1 MPSTDRVP
9 RPRTDL
15 IRPLG
20 WIGESMEPWFYERRF
35 LRPRF
40 ARQAVLEVLR
50 RLSAAHVLGDRTE
63 WNANAPRSLETDVLV
78 VGGGPAGLAAAAV
91 TAAAGA
97 RTLVMTRGPVGGRQ
111 PRLVPARAD
120 SDVSTIREHGGD
132 VVERTLCVGHYA
144 GEAMFAGVSDRGP
157 LTIRAE
163 RVVVATGAYDRALVV
178 PGVDLPG
185 VIGGRAFE
193 QLTTQGA
200 FTARHRIG
208 VFAAPVEAAR
218 IATAAAACGVE
229 LAWVA
234 GPGDVPMKGTGRYP
248 GRRLRRID
256 GRRVATGAVLDD
268 GRRLAADV
276 VVLGFTQPTYELQMH
291 LGQTASIGGEPAI
304 VLTAGATSMPML
316 VVGEA
321 AGDVDPDGAADRA
334 AARAASWLE
343 HPTDVGQG
351 VIEPGVAA
359 IDGLDPDA
367 TVCVCEDVT
376 VAAIDRAI
384 ADGFG
389 DIELLKRRSG
399 ACTGAC
405 QGKLCLGAV
414 GEVLQARGLA
424 AGLPTMRP
432 PIRPV
437 SIASLAGEIV

>member
-1 MPSTDRVP
+1 
-9 RPRTDL
+9 
-15 IRPLG
+15 
-20 WIGESMEPWFYERRF
+20 
-35 LRPRF
+35 
-40 ARQAVLEVLR
+40 
-50 RLSAAHVLGDRTE
+50 
-63 WNANAPRSLETDVLV
+63 
-78 VGGGPAGLAAAAV
+78 
-91 TAAAGA
+91 
-97 RTLVMTRGPVGGRQ
+97 
-111 PRLVPARAD
+111 
-120 SDVSTIREHGGD
+120 
-132 VVERTLCVGHYA
+132 
-144 GEAMFAGVSDRGP
+144 
-157 LTIRAE
+157 
-163 RVVVATGAYDRALVV
+163 
-178 PGVDLPG
+178 
-185 VIGGRAFE
+185 
-193 QLTTQGA
+193 
-200 FTARHRIG
+200 

-276 VVLGFTQPTYELQMH
+276 LVLGFTQPTYELQMH